1 MMHSTIRHAVMAIVA
16 MALVFG
22 TGATCRSEVLKIGA
36 GAAATENILKK
47 IEFPFTTATGIKLD
61 ITDSGPIQAFK
72 DLNAGA
78 IHCAVGGVAFQA
90 WMEMMEKSGY
100 PVPDKSIYKN
110 WVIGEDKIKIL
121 VNSDIKVTTLSKEQ
135 LAAIFTGKTTNWSQV
150 GGPDKPI
157 IVILGSEIP
166 GTQAVFRQQIMGGAE
181 YTKNAQMGT
190 TAEDVKSRVVRNS
203 GAISLGTLS
212 QVDYLINSPATPT
225 ISRPVTLITKG
236 APSEA
241 VKKLIDFVNGEGQR
255 FIPK

>member
-1 MMHSTIRHAVMAIVA
+1 MMHSTVRQAVMAMIA
-16 MALVFG
+16 MALVLG
-22 TGATCRSEVLKIGA
+22 TGATCKSEALKIGA

-47 IEFPFTTATGIKLD
+47 IEFPFEKASGIKLD

-72 DLNAGA
+72 DLNAGS
-78 IHCAVGGVAFQA
+78 IHCAVGGVAFQD
-90 WMEMMEKSGY
+90 WMDMMEKSGY
-100 PVPDKSIYKN
+100 PIPDKSVYKN
-110 WVIGEDKIKIL
+110 WVIGEDKIKVL
-121 VNSDIKVTTLSKEQ
+121 VNTDIKVAALSKEQ

-157 IVILGSEIP
+157 VVVLGSQIP
-166 GTQAVFRQQIMGGAE
+166 GTQAVFRQQIMGNAE
-181 YTKNAQMGT
+181 YTQNAQMGT

-212 QVDYLINSPATPT
+212 QVDYLINSPATPS

-241 VKKLIDFVNGEGQR
+241 VKKLIDFISSDGQR
-255 FIPK
+255 FIVK